1 MPEFRKNILSD
12 FKVNIAHYPI
22 VELV

>member
-12 FKVNIAHYPI
+12 FKVNTTYYPI